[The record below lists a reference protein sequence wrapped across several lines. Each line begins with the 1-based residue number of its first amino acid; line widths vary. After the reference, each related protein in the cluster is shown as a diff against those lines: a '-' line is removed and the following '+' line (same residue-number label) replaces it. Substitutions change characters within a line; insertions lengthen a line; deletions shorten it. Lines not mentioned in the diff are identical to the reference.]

1 MSPVC
6 VWSKPEAFV
15 SFSQAVF
22 LPRSFGGQ
30 TEFAG
35 ANLDFVFVEEISFE
49 KFPKST
55 STNEA

>member
-1 MSPVC
+1 M
-6 VWSKPEAFV
+6 
-15 SFSQAVF
+15 SFSQASF
-22 LPRSFGGQ
+22 LRRGFGGQ

-35 ANLDFVFVEEISFE
+35 AKLDFVFVEEISFE